1 MLGKTHMVVGMAC
14 GLAVMQPDS
23 VPMLVA
29 GTGAAALGAL
39 IPDIDVGTSQSH
51 KDANIIVYMSI
62 AVVALVA
69 LAERFLHLDI
79 YNRLLAHKG
88 LVNILIP
95 SVLFII
101 ICAFG
106 KEQPHRSFMHSI
118 LALVL
123 LTGCLWYLFPT
134 LSVYFAIGFASH
146 IITDLFNRKKV
157 RLLYPLPGGVAL
169 GLFHAHGTANTVL
182 FVIGSIATVASLVFC
197 MGNILRII

>member
-14 GLAVMQPDS
+14 GLAVMRPDS
-23 VPMLVA
+23 VPMLVV
-29 GTGAAALGAL
+29 GMGAAALGAL

-51 KDANIIVYMSI
+51 KDANIIVYMSV
-62 AVVALVA
+62 AVVALVV

-118 LALVL
+118 LAIVL
-123 LTGCLWYLFPT
+123 LTGCVWYLSPT
-134 LSVYFAIGFASH
+134 LAIYFAIGFASH
-146 IITDLFNRKKV
+146 IITDLFNMKKV
-157 RLLYPLPGGVAL
+157 RLLYPLSGGVAFK
-169 GLFHAHGTANTVL
+169 LFHAHGTANSTL
-182 FVIGSIATVASLVFC
+182 FVIGSIATVAGLAYC
-197 MGNILRII
+197 TANILRLI